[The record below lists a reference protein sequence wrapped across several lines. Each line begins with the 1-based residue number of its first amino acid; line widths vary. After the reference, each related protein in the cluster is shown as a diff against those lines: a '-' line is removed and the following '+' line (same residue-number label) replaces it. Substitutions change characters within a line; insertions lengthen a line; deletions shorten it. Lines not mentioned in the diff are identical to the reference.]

1 MYHLNQI
8 QPLLHATRVDVTII
22 KSCVVDLKHWPVVL
36 KKKWAI
42 SNHARLRTQPLFLKN
57 HLLKVQVW
65 VGRENTPYSF
75 IKNQVHSS
83 FWVSYL
89 LRLTSLLI
97 NLQQP
102 IVAHVLLASTFA
114 QHKPL
119 LSLICWMQGNVL
131 LT

>member
-8 QPLLHATRVDVTII
+8 QPLLRATRVDVTII

-42 SNHARLRTQPLFLKN
+42 SNHVRLRTQHLFLKN
-57 HLLKVQVW
+57 HLPKVRAWDGQ
-65 VGRENTPYSF
+65 ENIPYSF
-75 IKNQVHSS
+75 IKNQVLSS

-97 NLQQP
+97 NPQQP